1 MTGVIIII
9 LIGLFLLLVEFLLI
23 PGITVAGVGG
33 VILIA
38 GGITWAYTGFGTTA
52 GHLTLLGTAI
62 ASVTVVVLALRSK
75 TWKYFM
81 LNTNVEGSVD
91 GKIDENQIKVGDAG
105 VSVSRLAPMGKA
117 RINGVL
123 VEAKSMGEFIDQK
136 KEVIVIK
143 IEGSKVIVKLND
155 KTNE

>member
-136 KEVIVIK
+136 KEVTVIK

>member
-38 GGITWAYTGFGTTA
+38 GGITWAYTGYGTTA